1 MNSPTQATYYAEA
14 TERGPLDPRLTDYI
28 YEAVTID
35 EHHTVYH
42 LDHAIFVDPED
53 APTLTHI
60 IEAFEDDLPTTGTT
74 WRITDGV
81 GQFVTSI
88 TTEYATGFEPT
99 ANTREALDAAMNTDP
114 AKLAK
119 TIRHFATTNVFTSGT
134 QLTADQWLGIF
145 ATGMRNATTVN
156 A

>member
-1 MNSPTQATYYAEA
+1 
-14 TERGPLDPRLTDYI
+14 
-28 YEAVTID
+28 
-35 EHHTVYH
+35 
-42 LDHAIFVDPED
+42 
-53 APTLTHI
+53 
-60 IEAFEDDLPTTGTT
+60 
-74 WRITDGV
+74 
-81 GQFVTSI
+81 
-88 TTEYATGFEPT
+88 
-99 ANTREALDAAMNTDP
+99 MNTDP